1 MNDGIPWPMLTFA
14 DVVTSITYKNNLLTI
29 KEREKGYVI
38 PQQNIHV
45 MDKGYLLSDD
55 FNKFVD
61 SICAE

>member
-1 MNDGIPWPMLTFA
+1 ML
-14 DVVTSITYKNNLLTI
+14 VV

-55 FNKFVD
+55 FAAFVD
-61 SICAE
+61 TVCAE